1 MASGKDTQSSTG
13 SADSSKGGG
22 DKRQLTARG
31 RDRRDALLEF
41 ATKSFAERGFH
52 PTSVS
57 DIVDGIG
64 VGKGVFYWYFPSK
77 DELLLEILREALT
90 DLRRFQRSQMNEA
103 NDPLGE
109 LEAGIR
115 ASLAWSADNADV
127 LRLVMFGWTEEPFA
141 KALRRGRRIVID
153 DTTKLVAQAIE
164 QGAIADGDPA
174 MLATAII
181 GVTDELGRHS
191 ALGGLTA
198 KAQASVDDFMD
209 TAVRFC
215 LRGITG

>member
-1 MASGKDTQSSTG
+1 MSSDAPAARAAS
-13 SADSSKGGG
+13 G

-31 RDRRDALLEF
+31 KDRRDALLRDATMRF
-41 ATKSFAERGFH
+41 ADNGFH

-57 DIVDGIG
+57 DIVDGVG

-90 DLRRFQRSQMNEA
+90 DLRRFQRKQMDA
-103 NDPLGE
+103 ADDPIGQ
-109 LEAGIR
+109 LEQGIR
-115 ASLAWSADNADV
+115 ASLRWSVDHPEV

-153 DTTKLVAQAIE
+153 DTTKLVNQAIE
-164 QGAIADGDPA
+164 QGAISDGDA
-174 MLATAII
+174 TMLATAII
-181 GVTDELGRHS
+181 GVTDELGRHRAFRS
-191 ALGGLTA
+191 RTA
-198 KAQASVDDFMD
+198 KPGSEASFDEFTE

-215 LRGITG
+215 LRGIVG